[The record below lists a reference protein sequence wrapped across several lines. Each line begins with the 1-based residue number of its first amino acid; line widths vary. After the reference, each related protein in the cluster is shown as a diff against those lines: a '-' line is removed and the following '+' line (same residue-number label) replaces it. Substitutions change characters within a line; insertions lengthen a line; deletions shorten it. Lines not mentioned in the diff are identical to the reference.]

1 MSMSIGVFYGSTTGN
16 TQEVAEK
23 IKVELGERVSH
34 LADVNTAD
42 PSELEAYD
50 VILFGV
56 PTWNVGEM
64 QEDWEVFIPRMENLD
79 LAGKKVAF
87 FGVGDAEGY
96 AENFLDA
103 MGMLWDA
110 VQPLGNPELVG
121 LWPTDGYTFEESRG
135 LYDENHFYGVGLD
148 FENQSE
154 LTDDRIQAWVAQ
166 VIGELGLNA

>member
-1 MSMSIGVFYGSTTGN
+1 
-16 TQEVAEK
+16 
-23 IKVELGERVSH
+23 
-34 LADVNTAD
+34 
-42 PSELEAYD
+42 
-50 VILFGV
+50 
-56 PTWNVGEM
+56 
-64 QEDWEVFIPRMENLD
+64 
-79 LAGKKVAF
+79 
-87 FGVGDAEGY
+87 
-96 AENFLDA
+96 

-166 VIGELGLNA
+166 LIGELGLNA

>member
-23 IKVELGERVSH
+23 IKVELGEKVSH

-64 QEDWEVFIPRMENLD
+64 QEDWDTMSKTMNRTYFC
-79 LAGKKVAF
+79 
-87 FGVGDAEGY
+87 
-96 AENFLDA
+96 NF
-103 MGMLWDA
+103 
-110 VQPLGNPELVG
+110 
-121 LWPTDGYTFEESRG
+121 
-135 LYDENHFYGVGLD
+135 
-148 FENQSE
+148 
-154 LTDDRIQAWVAQ
+154 
-166 VIGELGLNA
+166 